1 MSVAYLGLK
10 AVPQCF
16 YCGTTDLISKTCLCG
31 MKTRGIS
38 GGETTISGM
47 IVDLV
52 VKEQTLIEGETTI
65 RLQRE
70 NLVEDHE

>member
-1 MSVAYLGLK
+1 
-10 AVPQCF
+10 
-16 YCGTTDLISKTCLCG
+16 

-52 VKEQTLIEGETTI
+52 AKEQTLIEGETTI